1 MARLLSESGGGE
13 SVVEM
18 ILGLLEPE
26 PLTHISGTCQIL
38 RQMTTRTQSS
48 SLWLSAIQ
56 RVSCPFRI
64 ERYLDSDGMCTLENH
79 GVRAG
84 APAFEYIQPDC
95 AAKNSSKL
103 SAPLVGGK
111 ETGHKTHEL
120 IQPSEIKCSHCTLSV
135 GSLKQFVCRS
145 CPSTKSRVRAT
156 NEELLAATFAFCS
169 QGIANPL
176 AAVLKTN
183 SQGSFRAEC
192 QDCNGLFCAD
202 CEEDGELFSCDDC
215 KGISCHECGGRHDV
229 GSFCM
234 SCDDPGYGIVLDS
247 LQLQFCIDQFDPF
260 ATTFR
265 LPLPIGQGTTGY
277 IANPFSSHH
286 QFIGLVWV
294 TGDERSSG
302 RAY

>member
-1 MARLLSESGGGE
+1 MLARLLSEGGGGE

-18 ILGLLEPE
+18 LLGLLEPE
-26 PLTHISGTCQIL
+26 PLSHTSGTDQIL
-38 RQMTTRTQSS
+38 RQMATRTQSS

-192 QDCNGLFCAD
+192 QDCNGCFVRIVRRTGCFSPVMTAMALAAMNVVDAMTSVRSACRAMILGTVLFLIRYNCNFV
-202 CEEDGELFSCDDC
+202 L
-215 KGISCHECGGRHDV
+215 ISSIRLL
-229 GSFCM
+229 
-234 SCDDPGYGIVLDS
+234 PPLGYLY
-247 LQLQFCIDQFDPF
+247 L
-260 ATTFR
+260 
-265 LPLPIGQGTTGY
+265 
-277 IANPFSSHH
+277 
-286 QFIGLVWV
+286 
-294 TGDERSSG
+294 
-302 RAY
+302 